1 MKGAVLLARQSPC
14 NYLWCCGYLGKTC
27 VSISVDNRARGGS
40 HLEFDEVGQ
49 LGFAEDIGQLEA
61 VIERGVRP
69 FEQNVFKHG
78 RRVADD
84 DRVALERVLGEF
96 V

>member
-1 MKGAVLLARQSPC
+1 MTGEEKRKA
-14 NYLWCCGYLGKTC
+14 
-27 VSISVDNRARGGS
+27 SIAETHTRSGS
-40 HLEFDEVGQ
+40 HLKFDEVGQ

-69 FEQNVFKHG
+69 FERDVFKH
-78 RRVADD
+78 RQRVADD

>member
-1 MKGAVLLARQSPC
+1 MSSIGGTYQYWGYISLGRRRFFDGRKASVCGGAYA
-14 NYLWCCGYLGKTC
+14 
-27 VSISVDNRARGGS
+27 DES

-69 FEQNVFKHG
+69 FERNVFKH
-78 RRVADD
+78 RQRVADD